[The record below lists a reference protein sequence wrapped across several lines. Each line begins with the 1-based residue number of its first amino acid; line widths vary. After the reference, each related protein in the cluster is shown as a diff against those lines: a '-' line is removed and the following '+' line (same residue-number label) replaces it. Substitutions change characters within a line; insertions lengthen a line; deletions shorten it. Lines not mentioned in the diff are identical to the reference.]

1 MNPSVVTIDDNNSS
15 AVYEK
20 GEHDDQEPADGQ
32 PALDRKSRG
41 VRQHYLSVPPAE
53 ADGSPDLKQP
63 EKQKIRENAYNM
75 IDSQVIRS
83 REERKNY
90 H

>member
-20 GEHDDQEPADGQ
+20 GEHDDQEPDAQ
-32 PALDRKSRG
+32 PPIDRKSRG

-53 ADGSPDLKQP
+53 GDGSPDLKQP
-63 EKQKIRENAYNM
+63 EKQKIRENA
-75 IDSQVIRS
+75 
-83 REERKNY
+83 
-90 H
+90 